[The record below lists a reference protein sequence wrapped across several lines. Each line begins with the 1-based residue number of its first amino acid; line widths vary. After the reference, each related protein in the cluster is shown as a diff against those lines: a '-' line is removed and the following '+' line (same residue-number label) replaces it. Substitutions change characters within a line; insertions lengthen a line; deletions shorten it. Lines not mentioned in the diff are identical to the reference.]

1 MLRKNETI
9 TPLPDNDPDAVP
21 ELWNSRQREVDENF
35 AVIDE
40 HLESALNSVAEHG
53 TRIAG
58 VENQSAGS
66 VAQALR
72 LDWSYL
78 SGSQIAL
85 ELFYESWTLLPG
97 LTNVVTDAVAGDDSL
112 DLDSIAGIVPGKEYV
127 IFDATNQESVIITE
141 VLTATRVRCSAN
153 LSHSYSGASIKRTS
167 WTVPGGKATATDGGI
182 YYSGELNLGDE
193 DQDKALIIRRDKND
207 ATLAVFFKDATHEA
221 WTPAFWGWEREI
233 STGVVDIEYPI
244 PARGIFEF
252 KIDSAIGASE
262 IKPDIY
268 HLACVNSETGLQGI
282 HHPPVKPVNATPVDA
297 AANVQETPTLS
308 VTSYVHP
315 LSIVQGAMQVQVSL
329 QADFSTILLD
339 SREQG
344 PGISYVVPDGELT
357 ENGTY
362 YWKMCL
368 KDSLGGWS
376 EWSDATSFSCAAAFT
391 YVLTPA
397 NVSPGAG
404 ATNIAEQPTLSGG
417 AFAAHGTADTH
428 AASQWRVRS
437 STGDWDTPVY
447 DSGESADLLSHV
459 VPAGNLLEGEK
470 SYYFQT
476 RYKGTSLGWSDW
488 SQETSFVTKDVFANI
503 VGIAMVTSGGG
514 AGSWQNIDADG
525 NNISPDA
532 SYFNN
537 HPVYGGIEDAT
548 IDSQSMVK
556 IPKFYMKVGTV
567 ASGDQAG
574 KKAWWIS
581 DSPVS
586 GFSLDPA
593 FMDAGVEIDQ
603 FYYGKYEATN
613 DGGTKAGSVSGV
625 VPLVS
630 IDFPTMQTRCNARN
644 TGGVDG
650 FHMATIHE
658 LSAVQMLCL
667 IENGGP
673 DVQSSIGLGN
683 VSSSAAVNTGASN
696 ATWRGIYEL
705 WGNTRC
711 MIDGAQFDAANQIK
725 VFDQN
730 GNNTYVSTGVTL
742 GAASGWITG
751 THDDAGA
758 GYDLGAMFLGKTT
771 DGTEGNGSFG
781 DYQYTPNTSVNVC
794 YHGGNWGIGS
804 RAGLFCLFL
813 SNVASSS
820 STDYGSRL
828 AKV

>member
-35 AVIDE
+35 AALDE
-40 HLESALNSVAEHG
+40 HLESALESVAEHSA
-53 TRIAG
+53 RIAG

-127 IFDATNQESVIITE
+127 LFDDTNQESIIITAI
-141 VLTATRVRCSAN
+141 LTATRVRCSAN

-207 ATLAVFFKDATHEA
+207 ADLTVFFKDADHEA
-221 WTPAFWGWEREI
+221 WTRAFWGWEREI

-252 KIDSAIGASE
+252 KIVSTIGVSE
-262 IKPDIY
+262 IEPDIY

-282 HHPPVKPVNATPVDA
+282 HHPPAKPVNATPANA
-297 AANVQETPTLS
+297 ATNVQETPTLS
-308 VTSYVHP
+308 VTSYVHN

-339 SREQG
+339 SGEQAA
-344 PGISYVVPDGELT
+344 GISYVVPPGELA

-362 YWKMCL
+362 HWKMRL

-376 EWSDATSFSCAAAFT
+376 EWSDATSFTCAAAFT
-391 YVLTPA
+391 YVLTPS

-404 ATNIAEQPTLSGG
+404 DTNIAEQPTLSAG
-417 AFAAHGTADTH
+417 AFAAHGTTDTH

-437 STGDWDTPVY
+437 STGDWATPVY

-459 VPAGNLLEGEK
+459 VPAGYLLEGEN

-476 RYKGTSLGWSDW
+476 RYKGTALGWSDW

-503 VGIAMVTSGGG
+503 IGIAMVSSGGG
-514 AGSWQNIDADG
+514 AGTWQNIDADG
-525 NNISPDA
+525 NNITPDA

-537 HPVYGGIEDAT
+537 HPVYGGIEDVT
-548 IDSQSMVK
+548 IDSQAMVK
-556 IPKFYMKVGTV
+556 IPKFYIKVGTV
-567 ASGDQAG
+567 PSGDQAG

-581 DSPVS
+581 DQPVS
-586 GFSLDPA
+586 GFALQPA
-593 FMDAGVEIDQ
+593 FMDAGTAIDQ
-603 FYYGKYEATN
+603 FYCGKYEATN
-613 DGGTKAGSVSGV
+613 DGTKAGSTAGV
-625 VPLVS
+625 APLVS
-630 IDFPTMQTRCNARN
+630 IDFPNMQGRCTARN

-650 FHMATIHE
+650 FHMENIHE
-658 LSAVQMLCL
+658 LSAIQILCL
-667 IENGGP
+667 IETGGP
-673 DVQSSIGLGN
+673 DVQSIIGSGN
-683 VSSSAAVNTGASN
+683 SSASAVVNTGASN
-696 ATWRGIYEL
+696 AVWRGIHEL
-705 WGNTRC
+705 WGNVRC
-711 MIDGAQFDAANQIK
+711 MIDGAQFDLAHQIM
-725 VFDQN
+725 VFDRE
-730 GNNTYVSTGVTL
+730 GNNTYVATGVTV
-742 GAASGWITG
+742 GAAAGWITG
-751 THDDAGA
+751 VYADIGA
-758 GYDLGAMFLGKTT
+758 GYDLGTLFLGKTT

-781 DYQYTPNTSVNVC
+781 DYQIGSSGGQNIYF
-794 YHGGNWGIGS
+794 HGGSWSLGS
-804 RAGLFCLFL
+804 QVGLFCQDM
-813 SNVASSS
+813 SGNTAQVEPWS
-820 STDYGSRL
+820 GSRL